1 MRLLVK
7 NYKKSADTCK
17 ERGVDLNFSHCK
29 YRHIKCLIALLIFC
43 FGSGLHAQFRVDVT
57 GVGKNKIP
65 IALNLFVGQ
74 TKNLPVISDVVGSDL
89 ELSGQFKSTKSH
101 ELVAEND
108 RPNLLSLKNQGI
120 EALVVG
126 SIIENET
133 KRYKVSFRLWD
144 VARNE
149 DLGAKSFFVRESDL
163 RLSAHVISDFVFEQL
178 TGEKG
183 SFATKIAFVTK
194 FASKYSLWISDIDG
208 ENAKSALNSPE
219 PIISPS
225 WSRDGK
231 QLAYVSFE
239 SRKPVVFIHNIAEGT
254 RKVVADFKGSNSA
267 PAWSPDGKY
276 LVVALAEKGLQ
287 QLHAIDLNGGKPRK
301 LFESLGID
309 TEPTFSQDGT
319 SIYFVSDRSGTPQI
333 YRGTVASGKLDRIT
347 FNSSYNTSP
356 SISSDGKFLA
366 YISKQS
372 EGYKLFVMNLVTGV
386 TNAIT
391 DTTSDERPSFA
402 PNGKLIIYSTHENG
416 KRVLMTTTLDGQYKS
431 RLAAQLG
438 DTREPNW
445 GPSQVEQIR

>member
-1 MRLLVK
+1 MNFLLNKYLYTRCLLV
-7 NYKKSADTCK
+7 T
-17 ERGVDLNFSHCK
+17 
-29 YRHIKCLIALLIFC
+29 LICC

-57 GVGKNKIP
+57 GVGKNQIP

-74 TKNLPVISDVVGSDL
+74 ASDLPVISDVVSSDL
-89 ELSGQFKSTKSH
+89 ERSGQFKPSKTRESIT
-101 ELVAEND
+101 END
-108 RPNLLSLKNQGI
+108 RPNLFIFKSQGI

-126 SIIENET
+126 SITQSEA

-144 VARNE
+144 VAKNE
-149 DLGAKSFFVRESDL
+149 DLGAKSFFVSESDL

-183 SFATKIAFVTK
+183 SFATKIAFVSK
-194 FASKYSLWISDIDG
+194 FVSKYALWISDIDG
-208 ENAKSALNSPE
+208 ENAKSALSSPE

-231 QLAYVSFE
+231 QVAYVSFE
-239 SRKPVVFIHNIAEGT
+239 SRKPVVFVHNIAEGT

-276 LVVALAEKGLQ
+276 LVVALADKGLQ
-287 QLHAIDLNGGKPRK
+287 QLYAIDLSGGKPKK

-309 TEPTFSQDGT
+309 TEPTFSQDGL
-319 SIYFVSDRSGTPQI
+319 SIYFVSDRSGSPQV
-333 YRGTVASGKLDRIT
+333 YRGTVASQQTERIT
-347 FNSSYNTSP
+347 FNGSYNTSP

-372 EGYKLFVMNLVTGV
+372 EGYKLYVMNLATGV
-386 TNAIT
+386 TSAIT

-416 KRVLMTTTLDGQYKS
+416 KHVLMTTTLDGQYKS
-431 RLAAQLG
+431 RLAAPLG

-445 GPSQVEQIR
+445 GP

>member
-1 MRLLVK
+1 MNFLL
-7 NYKKSADTCK
+7 KKYLCI
-17 ERGVDLNFSHCK
+17 K
-29 YRHIKCLIALLIFC
+29 YFLVAFICCLS
-43 FGSGLHAQFRVDVT
+43 SGLYAQFRVDVT
-57 GVGKNKIP
+57 GVGKNQIP

-74 TKNLPVISDVVGSDL
+74 ASNLPVISDVVSSDL
-89 ELSGQFKSTKSH
+89 ERSGQFKTTNTR
-101 ELVAEND
+101 EPLTEND
-108 RPNLLSLKNQGI
+108 RPNLLTFKSQGI

-126 SIIENET
+126 SVTQLEA

-144 VARNE
+144 VAKNE
-149 DLGAKSFFVRESDL
+149 DLGAKSFFVNQADL

-194 FASKYSLWISDIDG
+194 FVSKYSLWISDIDG

-239 SRKPVVFIHNIAEGT
+239 SRRPVVFVHNIAEGT

-287 QLHAIDLNGGKPRK
+287 QLHAIDLSGGKPRK

-309 TEPTFSQDGT
+309 TEPTFSQDGN

-333 YRGTVASGKLDRIT
+333 YRGTVASGQLDRIT

-386 TNAIT
+386 TNEIT
-391 DTTSDERPSFA
+391 ETVLDEKPSFS

-416 KRVLMTTTLDGQYKS
+416 KHVLMTTTLDGQYKS

-438 DTREPNW
+438 DTREPDW
-445 GPSQVEQIR
+445 GP